1 MQDDPIRLIE
11 EKTVFDGY
19 YPLKK
24 ITYEQRRADGRTQ
37 QQTREVYAADSGVTA
52 LLYNLARR
60 TLLFTRQFRVGARLA
75 GHNGFLIETAAGV
88 LEGADPLARVRAE
101 IREETG
107 YAVAAL
113 RHVMTLFASPGTLTE
128 RVHYFVGEYHPED
141 RCGDGGGIQDEGED
155 IEVLELGFDEALGM
169 LANGEIVDVKTVVL
183 LQYLQ
188 LHIMNGR

>member
-24 ITYEQRRADGRTQ
+24 ITYEQRRADGRMQ
-37 QQTREVYAADSGVTA
+37 QQTREVYDSDSGVTA

-60 TLLFTRQFRVGARLA
+60 TLLFTRQLRVGARVA
-75 GHNGFLIETAAGV
+75 GHHGFV
-88 LEGADPLARVRAE
+88 FEGADPLARIRAE

-128 RVHYFVGEYHPED
+128 RVHYFVGEYRPED
-141 RCGDGGGIQDEGED
+141 RCGDGGGIQEEGED

-169 LANGEIVDVKTVVL
+169 LVSGEIVDVKTVVL

-188 LHIMNGR
+188 LHIMNER